1 MQCRS
6 SERVAVYK
14 KTIIDGMKRMC
25 RLLGYLGNEI
35 RLANLIFDADQSLA
49 VQAYS
54 SSVQNFLNVAG
65 IGFSAWQD
73 ESQEPRI
80 PFAYHSTEL
89 PMYDRNLQKLS
100 NKITANCLVGHIRA
114 TGYTAGTSN
123 IITIPNVHPFQFK
136 NTDIVLAHNGGLV
149 DFDKMKFALA
159 DKCDEDFKLQVEGNT
174 DSEWIYALLLS
185 KLKDA
190 SGSHPAE
197 ELADATLETLTE
209 IKQLRDV
216 NGINTHSAANLVI
229 SDGSNMIATCFTYDF
244 GCYDGL
250 ITNAVL
256 NPEMHS
262 LWYSVGSRFGCF
274 DNQWAMAKEGDHGY
288 TSMVLASEPLTKDV
302 SSWMELQKY
311 TMLVID
317 RSDGLIR
324 MTTREIDL

>member
-1 MQCRS
+1 
-6 SERVAVYK
+6 
-14 KTIIDGMKRMC
+14 
-25 RLLGYLGNEI
+25 LGYLGSEI
-35 RLANLIFDADQSLA
+35 RLADLIFDADQSLA

-65 IGFSAWQD
+65 IGFTAWQD
-73 ESQEPRI
+73 QSQDPQT

-100 NKITANCLVGHIRA
+100 NKINANCVVGHIRA

-136 NTDIVLAHNGGLV
+136 NTNVVLAHNGGLV
-149 DFDKMKFALA
+149 NFEKMKFQLA
-159 DKCDEDFKLQVEGNT
+159 EKCIEKYKLQVEGNT

-185 KLKDA
+185 KLEDA
-190 SGSHPAE
+190 NKSHSAE
-197 ELADATLETLTE
+197 DLADATLQTLAE
-209 IKQLRDV
+209 IKELRDDY
-216 NGINTHSAANLVI
+216 GINTHSAANLLV
-229 SDGSNMIATCFTYDF
+229 SDGNSLIATCFTYDF

-274 DNQWAMAKEGDHGY
+274 DSQWTMATEVNKGY

-302 SSWMELQKY
+302 SSWVELQKY

-324 MTTREIDL
+324 MSTREIDL